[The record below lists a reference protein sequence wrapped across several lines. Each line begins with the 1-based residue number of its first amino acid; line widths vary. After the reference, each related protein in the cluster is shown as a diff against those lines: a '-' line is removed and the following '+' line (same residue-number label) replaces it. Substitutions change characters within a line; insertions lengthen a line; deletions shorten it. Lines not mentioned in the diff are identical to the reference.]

1 MALLLTR
8 PPHVSDTFFLPSLY
22 ICTISTLPRLLW
34 RLFTTRLIPSKNQS
48 FDASMQTEK
57 FSHVSNLHNSTA
69 RLACMVLNR
78 GGLPREVAALY
89 GKFKT
94 VYVLRIPLV
103 IEFGSDHIKRYIHH
117 FSIDLRGSLID
128 Q

>member
-1 MALLLTR
+1 
-8 PPHVSDTFFLPSLY
+8 
-22 ICTISTLPRLLW
+22 
-34 RLFTTRLIPSKNQS
+34 
-48 FDASMQTEK
+48 MQTEK

-103 IEFGSDHIKRYIHH
+103 IEFGSDHIKRYIHN
-117 FSIDLRGSLID
+117 FSIDLLGSLID

>member
-1 MALLLTR
+1 
-8 PPHVSDTFFLPSLY
+8 
-22 ICTISTLPRLLW
+22 
-34 RLFTTRLIPSKNQS
+34 
-48 FDASMQTEK
+48 
-57 FSHVSNLHNSTA
+57 
-69 RLACMVLNR
+69 MVLNR

-103 IEFGSDHIKRYIHH
+103 IEFGSDHIKRNIHH
-117 FSIDLRGSLID
+117 FSIDLLGSLID